1 MKSLRTLAFLL
12 LASAVTSVPPRIAEA
27 RVVRVVVDRRE
38 PIGGGHVFG
47 TGGPYER
54 IVGKIFIALDP
65 KNPHDTQ
72 IVDLALAPRNAQG
85 EVEAWADFVMLRP
98 TTVRQGAGA
107 ALIEVVN
114 RGGGGAT
121 ISTFSRDARRNLS
134 PDSAAYYGDALLMR
148 MGLTVVFLGW
158 QFDVPVQPGL
168 LRLHAP
174 VATDHGRPIT
184 GLVRSDWTVDAAVH
198 TLPLGHGVGNSQ
210 AIGYPVDNPDAAVNV
225 LTVRDAPLAPRIV
238 VPRAAW
244 RFAREDSGRV
254 VDDRTHIY
262 VPAGFTPGKIYE
274 LVYGASDPVVVG
286 TGLAMVR
293 DVISYLKYDSSSIAP
308 VHAGIAYGVSQTGRF
323 LRQFVYQGFN
333 TDEAGRIAFD
343 GMFVHTGGA
352 GRGSFN
358 HRFAQPSRDAQP
370 YSTFFYPTDLFPFTG
385 RAERDM
391 ETGREDGLLT
401 HAHDSAHSPKIYY
414 VDGGHEYW
422 GRAASLTH
430 TTTDGTRDI
439 AFLPNERRYV
449 IASAKHSS
457 PSPFPPDSSARIAG
471 SAAYRGNPL
480 QLRFATRALLTSLVA
495 WVVNDVTPPPSAY
508 PTLAART
515 LVAPTAVRF
524 PAIPNVQMAR
534 IPHRAYHVDYGP
546 RWSRGIVDLE
556 PPHVGSA
563 FTVLVTQ
570 VDSLGNDADGIRSVE
585 LLAPIATYFPWQL
598 RTGYPA
604 ATDRLV
610 SFDGTFI
617 PLPRTESER
626 TTSGDPRP
634 SIERLYGDRA
644 TYMKRAEAAA
654 QQLVTKRFL
663 LAEDVAPAVQRAG
676 LEWDW
681 VMQH

>member
-98 TTVRQGAGA
+98 TRVRKGAGV

-134 PDSAAYYGDALLMR
+134 PDSAAYYCDALLMR

-210 AIGYPVDNPDAAVNV
+210 AIGYPVDNPDAAVDV
-225 LTVRDAPLAPRIV
+225 LTVRDAPLAQRIV

-262 VPAGFTPGKIYE
+262 MPAGFTPGKIYE
-274 LVYGASDPVVVG
+274 LVYGASDPVIVG

-293 DVISYLKYDSSSIAP
+293 DVISYLKYDSSS
-308 VHAGIAYGVSQTGRF
+308 
-323 LRQFVYQGFN
+323 
-333 TDEAGRIAFD
+333 
-343 GMFVHTGGA
+343 
-352 GRGSFN
+352 
-358 HRFAQPSRDAQP
+358 
-370 YSTFFYPTDLFPFTG
+370 
-385 RAERDM
+385 
-391 ETGREDGLLT
+391 
-401 HAHDSAHSPKIYY
+401 
-414 VDGGHEYW
+414 
-422 GRAASLTH
+422 
-430 TTTDGTRDI
+430 
-439 AFLPNERRYV
+439 
-449 IASAKHSS
+449 
-457 PSPFPPDSSARIAG
+457 
-471 SAAYRGNPL
+471 
-480 QLRFATRALLTSLVA
+480 
-495 WVVNDVTPPPSAY
+495 
-508 PTLAART
+508 
-515 LVAPTAVRF
+515 
-524 PAIPNVQMAR
+524 
-534 IPHRAYHVDYGP
+534 
-546 RWSRGIVDLE
+546 
-556 PPHVGSA
+556 
-563 FTVLVTQ
+563 
-570 VDSLGNDADGIRSVE
+570 
-585 LLAPIATYFPWQL
+585 
-598 RTGYPA
+598 
-604 ATDRLV
+604 
-610 SFDGTFI
+610 
-617 PLPRTESER
+617 
-626 TTSGDPRP
+626 
-634 SIERLYGDRA
+634 
-644 TYMKRAEAAA
+644 
-654 QQLVTKRFL
+654 
-663 LAEDVAPAVQRAG
+663 
-676 LEWDW
+676 
-681 VMQH
+681 